1 MEWELFSPRVRCGT
15 TRGAAAQRTGLVLCL
30 AKCDDWGSGHNELV
44 PVSIERRRRFMTRPA
59 MTMTTIGYLL
69 GCPPGCLCLSA
80 CLSVRSTSS
89 VCLYRCLHHVCLRSS
104 LLCQSDSL
112 SLCVCL
118 CSSALVCLPRSPYI
132 CLCPSVCTSFY
143 LSSSIRLYIK

>member
-1 MEWELFSPRVRCGT
+1 MGPRLH
-15 TRGAAAQRTGLVLCL
+15 RTQ
-30 AKCDDWGSGHNELV
+30 
-44 PVSIERRRRFMTRPA
+44 
-59 MTMTTIGYLL
+59 TTIYDTPSNDDDDDRILARLPSWMPLSVCLSVRRLPICLRVCLL
-69 GCPPGCLCLSA
+69 ICLSA
-80 CLSVRSTSS
+80 YLSVRSTSS